1 MKLVY
6 ILDHLPGALQ
16 QLQYSIHSAGRTDH
30 AAQRPEHVLTAFGRQ
45 AMLVE
50 LLPRA
55 RQRGTPSGC
64 SPDALQGLRSP
75 TVPLEAPGSTDSLTH
90 ENGQQTLTDMVG
102 EERAH
107 ERRGQRERT

>member
-30 AAQRPEHVLTAFGRQ
+30 AAQRTEHVLTGFGSR

-50 LLPRA
+50 LLVSA

-64 SPDALQGLRSP
+64 SPDALMQLVGP
-75 TVPLEAPGSTDSLTH
+75 TESNDALGSAGVDGFT
-90 ENGQQTLTDMVG
+90 GP
-102 EERAH
+102 
-107 ERRGQRERT
+107 

>member
-16 QLQYSIHSAGRTDH
+16 QLQYSIHSAGRTEH
-30 AAQRPEHVLTAFGRQ
+30 AAQRTEHILTGFGRQ

-50 LLPRA
+50 LLHPRA

-64 SPDALQGLRSP
+64 SPAALMQSAGPKKSNDA
-75 TVPLEAPGSTDSLTH
+75 AGSAGVEGFTDP
-90 ENGQQTLTDMVG
+90 
-102 EERAH
+102 
-107 ERRGQRERT
+107 

>member
-30 AAQRPEHVLTAFGRQ
+30 AAQRTEHLLTGFGRQ

-50 LLPRA
+50 LPVSA

-64 SPDALQGLRSP
+64 SPGALMQSAGPKESNDP
-75 TVPLEAPGSTDSLTH
+75 TGSAGVEGFTDP
-90 ENGQQTLTDMVG
+90 
-102 EERAH
+102 
-107 ERRGQRERT
+107 

>member
-30 AAQRPEHVLTAFGRQ
+30 AAQRTEHLLTGFGRQ

-50 LLPRA
+50 LPPRA

-64 SPDALQGLRSP
+64 SPGALMQLVGPTESNDAL
-75 TVPLEAPGSTDSLTH
+75 GSAGVDGFTD
-90 ENGQQTLTDMVG
+90 
-102 EERAH
+102 R
-107 ERRGQRERT
+107 

>member
-1 MKLVY
+1 MKQVY

-30 AAQRPEHVLTAFGRQ
+30 AAQRSEHVWAGFGRQ

-50 LLPRA
+50 LLLRA

-64 SPDALQGLRSP
+64 SPGALMQSAGPKESNDP
-75 TVPLEAPGSTDSLTH
+75 TGSAGVDGFTDP
-90 ENGQQTLTDMVG
+90 
-102 EERAH
+102 
-107 ERRGQRERT
+107 

>member
-16 QLQYSIHSAGRTDH
+16 QLQYSIHSAGQTDH
-30 AAQRPEHVLTAFGRQ
+30 AAQRTEHLWTGFGRH

-50 LLPRA
+50 LLASA

-64 SPDALQGLRSP
+64 SPGALMLLVGPKESSDTTGRAG
-75 TVPLEAPGSTDSLTH
+75 VDGFTDP
-90 ENGQQTLTDMVG
+90 
-102 EERAH
+102 
-107 ERRGQRERT
+107 

>member
-16 QLQYSIHSAGRTDH
+16 QLQYSIHSAGRTNH

-45 AMLVE
+45 AMLHE
-50 LLPRA
+50 LLVSA

-64 SPDALQGLRSP
+64 SPDALMQSEGPKESYDTAGRAGVDGFTDP
-75 TVPLEAPGSTDSLTH
+75 RKGSANLDPYW
-90 ENGQQTLTDMVG
+90 G
-102 EERAH
+102 
-107 ERRGQRERT
+107 

>member
-30 AAQRPEHVLTAFGRQ
+30 AAQRTEHLLTGFGIQ

-64 SPDALQGLRSP
+64 SPDASMLSAGPKESYDTAGSAGVDGFTDPRKASAN
-75 TVPLEAPGSTDSLTH
+75 LEAYCG
-90 ENGQQTLTDMVG
+90 
-102 EERAH
+102 
-107 ERRGQRERT
+107 